1 MQDFTNVREKFMK
14 KFVVCTALAV
24 CLSAPAIVDAGLPS
38 LPGLGS
44 KPNSDLGASQTGLVK
59 SYVGAN
65 KDVLMSQSKL
75 LEALGLKDKAAAA
88 RATADSLGDGATK
101 GNLQDADKA
110 QSDDSKALAEA
121 LKAPAGKMDDQS
133 KKTYTQGLIL
143 LASGMTKYTGMRK
156 DIDSFKSGLSGASIM
171 ETPKLQTGA
180 YVVTSFPGNLQNLTE
195 TMKNAVA
202 FAKSNGIEVPSE
214 ATAVI

>member
-1 MQDFTNVREKFMK
+1 MRKLVIYA
-14 KFVVCTALAV
+14 ALAV
-24 CLSAPAIVDAGLPS
+24 SLSAPAIVDAGLPS
-38 LPGLGS
+38 LPGIGN

-88 RATADSLGDGATK
+88 RATADSLSDGATK

-110 QSDDSKALAEA
+110 QSDDSKAIADA

-133 KKTYTQGLIL
+133 KKIYTQGLVL
-143 LASGMTKYTGMRK
+143 LASGMVKYTGMHK
-156 DIDSFKSGLSGASIM
+156 DIDAFKSGLSSASIL
-171 ETPKLQTGA
+171 ETPKLQSGA
-180 YVVTSFPGNLQNLTE
+180 YVVTGFP
-195 TMKNAVA
+195 A
-202 FAKSNGIEVPSE
+202 IYR
-214 ATAVI
+214 I